1 MIDHKLASLG
11 DAFINF
17 AYSLALSNRN
27 GKPKGVKVKNSL
39 LAEALRRVGLRK
51 YAPPRMTSHTL
62 GDATEALIVYA
73 WLRDYITL
81 EETVIILERKKDTVD
96 GLSQLLEEIEK
107 RIRFS

>member
-1 MIDHKLASLG
+1 
-11 DAFINF
+11 
-17 AYSLALSNRN
+17 
-27 GKPKGVKVKNSL
+27 
-39 LAEALRRVGLRK
+39 
-51 YAPPRMTSHTL
+51 
-62 GDATEALIVYA
+62 VYA